1 MLPPFSSFCLYC
13 FSFNP
18 ITVVFHSLKFWN
30 YCTISLTI
38 IHMSRFD
45 FVIISFMVPEWMKKM
60 TNLWYPY
67 ILFRPTGF
75 PAPKIMKIFGFPVF
89 WIWKYLRNWQHIYIE
104 TKKNKTQYMLDTT
117 MHKQTQITW
126 ISNEPS
132 YK

>member
-1 MLPPFSSFCLYC
+1 LIRLYLQLFVWGFIAYSSYLCLFVHSGVQHILCFVFLCFYIYMLP
-13 FSFNP
+13 
-18 ITVVFHSLKFWN
+18 
-30 YCTISLTI
+30 
-38 IHMSRFD
+38 
-45 FVIISFMVPEWMKKM
+45 FMVPEWMKKM